1 MHQCVSSDASTG
13 WLNGCRTALRD
24 IGGDEDGESPMQRDA
39 AWSAESLRREEEGR
53 DEEDGGSG
61 RRRKKAMSEK
71 DVAEERGI
79 RMRLLEAN
87 RTSRG
92 SKTGGILS
100 FTGLVV
106 VGNGNV
112 RARTPALACAA

>member
-1 MHQCVSSDASTG
+1 
-13 WLNGCRTALRD
+13 
-24 IGGDEDGESPMQRDA
+24 MQRDA

-53 DEEDGGSG
+53 DEEDTGSG
-61 RRRKKAMSEK
+61 GRRKKAMSDK
-71 DVAEERGI
+71 DIAEERGI

-112 RARTPALACAA
+112 STPTPAFACAARLPMLQWLECLQHPATGGCRNSGTL